1 MNPNPLKYSWS
12 LVVFLLL
19 FASTFTVAQ
28 PTATRV
34 IREVVFEVDLRDE
47 VAAGRFD
54 VARDRI
60 SLRGAAKPLSWDRAL
75 EAERVDASDPSNSR
89 YRAVVRF
96 ERPGEGGQLL
106 QYKWKIERPGFGS
119 SEGWEDGR
127 NRTLALDSAR
137 QTVSRKFNAPPDP
150 IALQRTGRI
159 DRLAVT
165 SNDAPASS
173 ASPAATTGA
182 SAGFVSKHV
191 SPRGVQVW
199 LPPSYEREPNRRFPV
214 LYLHDG
220 QAVFD
225 AAMAGAEWQMDE
237 TAQRMIERGEIA
249 PFIMVAVDNTQR
261 RFDEYT
267 PTRARL
273 PAERTGTGRAE
284 DVGGGAPAYAR
295 FLVEE
300 LKSIVAIARARRA
313 STRAWAAR
321 RSVACSRSGL
331 RCITPTRSA
340 QRSWCRHRYGGMIVS
355 CFAMSRAQRFAQRS
369 ARSSGLIWER
379 TNPPPPF
386 RTCACCVTHCA
397 SVGGAMPTCATP
409 KTSTVRTTRR
419 AGRCECRAC
428 CDISTR
434 RNSAF

>member
-1 MNPNPLKYSWS
+1 MNPSPLKLFRP
-12 LVVFLLL
+12 LVVSLLL
-19 FASTFTVAQ
+19 FASTFSVAQ
-28 PTATRV
+28 PAANRV

-47 VAAGRFD
+47 VAAGRFH
-54 VARDRI
+54 VARDRV
-60 SLRGAAKPLSWDRAL
+60 SLRGAAKPLSWDRAF

-89 YRAVVRF
+89 YRAVVSF
-96 ERPGEGGQLL
+96 ERPAEGGQLL

-137 QTVSRKFNAPPDP
+137 QTVSRKFNAPPEP
-150 IALQRTGRI
+150 IALQRIGRI
-159 DRLAVT
+159 DRLTVM
-165 SNDAPASS
+165 SSDAPTSS
-173 ASPAATTGA
+173 ASSSVTTVAPTGI
-182 SAGFVSKHV
+182 VSKHV

-237 TAQRMIERGEIA
+237 AAQRMIERGEIA
-249 PFIMVAVDNTQR
+249 PFIMVAIDNTQR

-273 PAERTGTGRAE
+273 PMERTGTGRAE

-300 LKSIVAIARARRA
+300 LKPEIDRRYR
-313 STRAWAAR
+313 T
-321 RSVACSRSGL
+321 L
-331 RCITPTRSA
+331 
-340 QRSWCRHRYGGMIVS
+340 
-355 CFAMSRAQRFAQRS
+355 S
-369 ARSSGLIWER
+369 AREH
-379 TNPPPPF
+379 T
-386 RTCACCVTHCA
+386 
-397 SVGGAMPTCATP
+397 SVGGASLGGLLSLWLVLHHADTFGAALVVSPSVWWDDRFLLRDVARATIRAE
-409 KTSTVRTTRR
+409 KRAKLWLDMGTNESTAAIPNVRLLRDALRERGWRDADLRYTEDPDGSHDEASWALRVPDMLR
-419 AGRCECRAC
+419 YLYPLR
-428 CDISTR
+428 
-434 RNSAF
+434 

>member
-1 MNPNPLKYSWS
+1 MNRNPLNRSRE
-12 LVVFLLL
+12 LAVFLLL
-19 FASTFTVAQ
+19 FASAFTVAQ

-34 IREVVFEVDLRDE
+34 IREVIFEVDLRDE

-54 VARDRI
+54 VVRDRI
-60 SLRGAAKPLSWDRAL
+60 GLRGAAKPLSWDRAF
-75 EAERVDASDPSNSR
+75 EAERVDASDPSNAR
-89 YRAVVRF
+89 FRAVVRF
-96 ERPGEGGQLL
+96 ERPAESGQLL
-106 QYKWKIERPGFGS
+106 QYKWRIERPGLGS

-159 DRLAVT
+159 DRIAVT
-165 SNDAPASS
+165 ASDASASS
-173 ASPAATTGA
+173 ASPSAITGA
-182 SAGFVSKHV
+182 SAGIISKHV

-199 LPPSYEREPNRRFPV
+199 LPPSYEREPHRRFPV

-237 TAQRMIERGEIA
+237 AAQRMIERGEIA
-249 PFIMVAVDNTQR
+249 PFIMVAVDNSQR

-267 PTRARL
+267 PTRARM

-300 LKSIVAIARARRA
+300 LKPEIDRRYR
-313 STRAWAAR
+313 TLAAR
-321 RSVACSRSGL
+321 EH
-331 RCITPTRSA
+331 T
-340 QRSWCRHRYGGMIVS
+340 
-355 CFAMSRAQRFAQRS
+355 
-369 ARSSGLIWER
+369 
-379 TNPPPPF
+379 
-386 RTCACCVTHCA
+386 
-397 SVGGAMPTCATP
+397 SVGGASLGGLLSLWFALHHADTFGAALVVSPSVWWDDRVVLRDVARATIRTEKRAKLWLDMGANESAAAIP
-409 KTSTVRTTRR
+409 NVRALRDALRERGWRDADLRYTEDPEGSHDEASWALRVPDMLR
-419 AGRCECRAC
+419 FLFPMR
-428 CDISTR
+428 
-434 RNSAF
+434 

>member
-1 MNPNPLKYSWS
+1 MNTSSLSRARS
-12 LVVFLLL
+12 LVVFLLI
-19 FASTFTVAQ
+19 FASAFTVAQ
-28 PTATRV
+28 PTANRV
-34 IREVVFEVDLRDE
+34 TREVVFEVDLRDE

-54 VARDRI
+54 VVRDRI
-60 SLRGAAKPLSWDRAL
+60 GLRGAAKPLSWDRAF
-75 EAERVDASDPSNSR
+75 EAERVDASDPSTSR
-89 YRAVVRF
+89 FRAVVRF
-96 ERPGEGGQLL
+96 ERPAEGGQLL

-137 QTVSRKFNAPPDP
+137 QTVSRKFNAPPEP
-150 IALQRTGRI
+150 IALQRIGRI
-159 DRLAVT
+159 DRLSVT
-165 SNDAPASS
+165 SSDTPTSSVSPPAMS
-173 ASPAATTGA
+173 GA

-225 AAMAGAEWQMDE
+225 AAMAGAEWQVDE
-237 TAQRMIERGEIA
+237 AAQRMIERGEIA

-267 PTRARL
+267 PTRTRM

-300 LKSIVAIARARRA
+300 LKPEIDRRYR
-313 STRAWAAR
+313 TLAAR
-321 RSVACSRSGL
+321 EH
-331 RCITPTRSA
+331 T
-340 QRSWCRHRYGGMIVS
+340 
-355 CFAMSRAQRFAQRS
+355 
-369 ARSSGLIWER
+369 
-379 TNPPPPF
+379 
-386 RTCACCVTHCA
+386 
-397 SVGGAMPTCATP
+397 SVGGASLGGLLSLWLALHHADTFGAALVVSPSVWWDDRFVLRDVARATI
-409 KTSTVRTTRR
+409 RAERR
-419 AGRCECRAC
+419 AKLWLDMGANE
-428 CDISTR
+428 
-434 RNSAF
+434 SATAIPNVRLLRDALRERGWRDADLRYTEDPDGSHDEASWALRVPDMLRYLYPQQ